1 MWAGLRPG
9 APSKLGGQRESPR
22 SGCHLG
28 ESVDSSLCPCLEPS
42 SPHPHSGDGDSLQ
55 HSPSVLSGS
64 DSQKGG
70 RSCSVV
76 SSSITKSP
84 VGGVRGPATRCL
96 LCYERSGL
104 RPLPPPPCPLHW
116 PGPCKP
122 RGFRNKPRALH
133 TFPLVIWL
141 AFGRNKSSFY
151 LSGISLGENNWL
163 DEHKICKIH
172 LG

>member
-1 MWAGLRPG
+1 M
-9 APSKLGGQRESPR
+9 
-22 SGCHLG
+22 
-28 ESVDSSLCPCLEPS
+28 DSSLCPCLEPS
-42 SPHPHSGDGDSLQ
+42 SPHPHSGDRESLQ
-55 HSPSVLSGS
+55 YSPSVLSGS

-84 VGGVRGPATRCL
+84 VGGVRGPATQCL
-96 LCYERSGL
+96 LRSERSGL

-122 RGFRNKPRALH
+122 RALH
-133 TFPLVIWL
+133 SFPLAVWL
-141 AFGRNKSSFY
+141 AFGRNKSSFC

-163 DEHKICKIH
+163 DEHKICKIN